1 MEEKG
6 GGREKKEPGEGG
18 KATGAAL
25 IWAKINWAE
34 NKSG

>member
-6 GGREKKEPGEGG
+6 GGGEKRNQGKKE

-34 NKSG
+34 NKRR